1 MDQKKIIELKLI
13 ENGKKTKKKLMY
25 NLETLKYDLYDV
37 IDTII
42 DFDFN
47 YINDESSIDY
57 IRTHLLEFL
66 KIYINLNRNIK
77 NINGNNK
84 IINSVMNDLI
94 NNVIYRCEHIKDD
107 TIIKN
112 IKEIKKE
119 KLEIDIVSMI

>member
-1 MDQKKIIELKLI
+1 MESKKIIELKLI
-13 ENGKKTKKKLMY
+13 ENGKKTKKKLRY
-25 NLETLKYDLYDV
+25 NLETLKYELYYV

-42 DFDFN
+42 DFDFK
-47 YINDESSIDY
+47 YINDDSSIDY
-57 IRTHLLEFL
+57 IRTHLLDFL

-77 NINGNNK
+77 NMNGNNK
-84 IINSVMNDLI
+84 IITSIMNDLL
-94 NNVIYRCEHIKDD
+94 NNVVYRCEHIKDD